1 MEWPTFLGMEITLNG
16 EKHHLGE
23 PLSVVDLLRTLELDP
38 EKVAV
43 ELDGRI
49 VRVPDWGGVM
59 VREGAVV
66 EVVQFVGGG

>member
-1 MEWPTFLGMEITLNG
+1 MGVADSFGMEITLNG
-16 EKHHLGE
+16 EKHFLVE
-23 PLSVVDLLRTLELDP
+23 PLSVVDLLRSLGVDP

-43 ELDGRI
+43 ELDRRI

-59 VREGAVV
+59 VGDGAVV

>member
-1 MEWPTFLGMEITLNG
+1 MEITLNG
-16 EKHHLGE
+16 EKHFLVE
-23 PLSVVDLLRTLELDP
+23 PLSVVDLLRSLGVDP

-43 ELDGRI
+43 ELDRRI

-59 VREGAVV
+59 VGDGAVV

>member
-16 EKHHLGE
+16 EKHFLME
-23 PLSVVDLLRTLELDP
+23 PLSVVNLLRSLGVDP

-43 ELDGRI
+43 ELDRRI

-59 VREGAVV
+59 VGDGAVV

>member
-1 MEWPTFLGMEITLNG
+1 MEWPHFLGMEITLNG
-16 EKHHLGE
+16 EKHFLVE
-23 PLSVVDLLRTLELDP
+23 PLSVVDLLRSLGVDP

-43 ELDGRI
+43 ELDRRI

-59 VREGAVV
+59 VGDGAVV

>member
-1 MEWPTFLGMEITLNG
+1 MEITLNG
-16 EKHHLGE
+16 EKHFLVE
-23 PLSVVDLLRTLELDP
+23 PLSVVDLLRSLGVDP

-43 ELDGRI
+43 ELDRRI
-49 VRVPDWGGVM
+49 VRVADWGGVI

>member
-1 MEWPTFLGMEITLNG
+1 MGVAALFGMEITFNG
-16 EKHHLGE
+16 EKHNLVE
-23 PLSVVDLLRTLELDP
+23 PLSVVDLLRSLGVDP

-43 ELDGRI
+43 ELDRRI
-49 VRVPDWGGVM
+49 VRVPVWGGVM